1 MDMRL
6 VFIYVAAIG
15 LGVAPV
21 LWTGRLRK
29 RYAEASLP
37 RFQSFLL
44 ISSLTILANLVIRHI
59 GPRMDVVRPDQV
71 LDLSMLFGLMLVPA
85 LIAMSLFFIRWA
97 YALLQKPVPRAV
109 GAVFAVFWGLFFA
122 GFIFSEVSFFRTG
135 SMAATRVFE
144 TIFDAGLAV
153 FFGGALVL
161 LLAGA
166 AGLEDPAR
174 RSLARTLALAYLIVL
189 LLPFLAPA
197 LDLGHYAHGTIIMSL
212 AFLFFHI
219 GVTAFLASRIS
230 RLARPDEPAS
240 RFPSRAAAFDRYLIS
255 PRERDIVL
263 GILEGRSNA
272 EIAGA
277 LFISERTVETHI
289 RNVYQKTG
297 VRNRVQLLNL
307 FREDR
312 AAYPLKANFY
322 H

>member
-1 MDMRL
+1 MDVRL

-37 RFQSFLL
+37 RFQGFLL

-97 YALLQKPVPRAV
+97 YALLQKPVPRTV

-240 RFPSRAAAFDRYLIS
+240 RFPSRAAAAFDRYLIS

-307 FREDR
+307 FREDP
-312 AAYPLKANFY
+312 AAYPP
-322 H
+322 